1 MDAYWFRWAL
11 GLSEMTIKP
20 EIWRN
25 YNHIYWHIGRFE
37 SKSLGLD
44 IAWGGDDDGEIEMHL
59 YLFRW
64 RYFLSINIK
73 GRFDEK

>member
-1 MDAYWFRWAL
+1 
-11 GLSEMTIKP
+11 MTIKP

-25 YNHIYWHIGRFE
+25 YNHIYWHLGRFE

-44 IAWGGDDDGEIEMHL
+44 ISWGGDSDGEIEMQL
-59 YLFRW
+59 FLFRW
-64 RYFLSINIK
+64 RYFLSINIR

>member
-1 MDAYWFRWAL
+1 VDESWFRWAL
-11 GLSEMTIKP
+11 GLSEMTINP

>member
-1 MDAYWFRWAL
+1 MDAYWLRWAL
-11 GLSEMTIKP
+11 GIPEMSIKP

-25 YNHIYWHIGRFE
+25 YNHIYWHLGRYPN
-37 SKSLGLD
+37 KSLGLD
-44 IAWGGDDDGEIEMHL
+44 IAWGAGYEDEIEMHL

-73 GRFDEK
+73 GRFDES